1 MHMKNYS
8 CYSNFFLFIPICLLL
23 MLAGCSMSDD
33 EDDGTEVIEKVKVG
47 DFMPL
52 FSVTVTYPETTNP
65 QHDQTTS
72 QWSTIRL
79 TGETVIVFFNT
90 SCKDCQRDLPLL
102 NQYYLEHKD
111 EPGFQMVAISREEGP
126 ESVAAYWAA
135 NGFVIPYSP
144 QEDRRIYNLFATS
157 IIPRIYFCG
166 ADRIITRIDVEKFD
180 FPTSK

>member
-1 MHMKNYS
+1 MVLWLAV
-8 CYSNFFLFIPICLLL
+8 C
-23 MLAGCSMSDD
+23 AGCSTITED
-33 EDDGTEVIEKVKVG
+33 EDTIERVKVG

-52 FSVTVTYPETTNP
+52 FSVTMMYPETTNP

-72 QWSTIRL
+72 QWTTMHL
-79 TGETVIVFFNT
+79 TGQTVIVFFNT
-90 SCKDCQRDLPLL
+90 SCGDCQRDLPLL

-135 NGFVIPYSP
+135 NGLAIPYSP
-144 QEDRRIYNLFATS
+144 QEDRRIYNLFASS